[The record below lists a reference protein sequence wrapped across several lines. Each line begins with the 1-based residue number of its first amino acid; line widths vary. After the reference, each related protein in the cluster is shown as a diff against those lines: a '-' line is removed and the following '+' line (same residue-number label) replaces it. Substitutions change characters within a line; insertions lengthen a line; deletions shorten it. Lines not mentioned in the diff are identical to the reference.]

1 MVTEWI
7 KEHWCKWGKTGFEL
21 EKIPKEWK
29 IVGKWHDGK
38 KVNKKL
44 ERREEKM
51 YKRWVKNNYEVGYR
65 VGGVIE

>member
-1 MVTEWI
+1 MKNIDVNGE
-7 KEHWCKWGKTGFEL
+7 KTGFEL

-44 ERREEKM
+44 AKED
-51 YKRWVKNNYEVGYR
+51 
-65 VGGVIE
+65 